1 MSWLEE
7 KIKENYIF
15 VSVLKKSENK
25 EIIRL
30 RHKKLEKDIIMRKFK
45 GYDEVYKIL
54 SENYIENIP
63 EVLSVSQDNDT
74 CIVLEEFINGMTVSE
89 ILETSLYD
97 EKNAKIVIK
106 SVCNALRFLH
116 SLNIVHRDIKPENIM
131 IDSNGK
137 VYLIDFDASRIY
149 KAFKSDDTRIIGTTG
164 YAAPEQFGIN
174 QTDCRTD
181 IFAIGILLNVMLT
194 GEHPSKKL
202 YQGSLKKIIEKC
214 TEVSPEERFQC
225 IEELIIKL

>member
-7 KIKENYIF
+7 KIKENYSIIG
-15 VSVLKKSENK
+15 VLKKTKDK

-30 RHKKLEKDIIMRKFK
+30 RHNKLEKDIIMRKFK
-45 GYDEVYKIL
+45 GNGEVYKIL
-54 SENYIENIP
+54 STNAVDNIP
-63 EVLSVSQDNDT
+63 NVLSVTQDNDT
-74 CIVLEEFINGMTVSE
+74 CIVLEEFINGITVSE

-97 EKNAKIVIK
+97 EKSTKIVIK

-131 IDSNGK
+131 VDTNGK

-149 KAFKSDDTRIIGTTG
+149 KAFKADDTRIIGTTG

-181 IFAIGILLNVMLT
+181 IFAVGILMNVMLT

-202 YQGSLKKIIEKC
+202 YKGSLRKIIEKC
-214 TEVSPEERFQC
+214 TEVSPDERFQN